1 MNFFT
6 EGIFFNRI
14 KFFGREYKYLFQI
27 IFLKKKR
34 FLENHIFFL
43 KIYIFFLKIY
53 IFFNL
58 ILLHLNNHKSRVED
72 HMAASEE
79 TPEKVQITRDM
90 LHYVKEA
97 SRKYKKDLFQQRQ
110 EKQNE
115 RKSLKQKI
123 VYDEIKQIKAK
134 YCILPGEIEDV
145 TISADK
151 LALEAENY
159 KNFAYFTELNEKKTI
174 CKV

>member
-1 MNFFT
+1 
-6 EGIFFNRI
+6 
-14 KFFGREYKYLFQI
+14 
-27 IFLKKKR
+27 
-34 FLENHIFFL
+34 
-43 KIYIFFLKIY
+43 
-53 IFFNL
+53 
-58 ILLHLNNHKSRVED
+58 
-72 HMAASEE
+72 MAASEE

-159 KNFAYFTELNEKKTI
+159 KNIAYFTELNEKKTI